1 MINRARRGKGEPAAW
16 APLLAAGPDVWLPGI
31 CNYPA
36 RIMLNPSDQADH
48 AVPGQL
54 RQIPHLVPEFWP
66 GVNRFAGNRSWPPAS
81 DDELERFLK
90 TAESCRLLPFL
101 ANDPAVP
108 PPVLAA
114 AAARWRTEEPALDS
128 RSMAFDRE
136 MAELVELLDPS
147 DYFLFKGAVY
157 RHRIYPDRSLRPM
170 DDIDIVTRPE
180 TFGRVLRRLDAAGY
194 RPAGKYFVKDRKE
207 VKVEVMDR
215 LAPAER
221 YPIDYDEIEG
231 SLLTGPVGARHP
243 AAHHE
248 LVLHTLIMAG
258 QMYFI
263 FARKY
268 LDLWLLARS
277 DAVVAEAIEV
287 AARWK
292 MKRVLHVAMVQMARF
307 IGDERSLEL
316 AHRTGALLPPS
327 ERRFVE
333 RFVVPPSPVL
343 FHQPRPI
350 RAWRRL
356 AFLDTP
362 GIRARSVAAKLAAL
376 VNTGRDP

>member
-1 MINRARRGKGEPAAW
+1 MSSDSGDPVPAT
-16 APLLAAGPDVWLPGI
+16 
-31 CNYPA
+31 
-36 RIMLNPSDQADH
+36 R
-48 AVPGQL
+48 L
-54 RQIPHLVPEFWP
+54 RQIPTLVQELWP
-66 GVNRFAGNRSWPPAS
+66 AVNRLAGNQTWPPDSAVAM
-81 DDELERFLK
+81 ERFLS
-90 TAESCRLLPFL
+90 TAESCRLLPFV
-101 ANDPAVP
+101 ANDPEVP
-108 PPVLAA
+108 APVHAA
-114 AAARWRTEEPALDS
+114 AFARWKAEEPKLDS
-128 RSMAFDRE
+128 ISLAFDHE
-136 MAELVELLDPS
+136 IAELVELLDS
-147 DYFLFKGAVY
+147 RDYFLFKGAVY
-157 RHRIYPDRSLRPM
+157 RYRIYPDRSLRPM

-180 TFGRVLRRLDAAGY
+180 TFGRVLERLHAAGY
-194 RPAGKYFVKDRKE
+194 RPAGQYFVRERKE

-215 LAPAER
+215 LAPEER
-221 YPIDYDEIEG
+221 YPIDYDEIRDG
-231 SLLTGPVGARHP
+231 LLTGPVGARHP

-277 DAVVAEAIEV
+277 DAVVEEAIEV

-292 MKRVLHVAMVQMARF
+292 MKRVLHVAMVQLARF
-307 IGDERSLEL
+307 LGDERSLEL
-316 AHRTGALLPPS
+316 ARRTGALLPPS

-350 RAWRRL
+350 RVWRRL

-362 GIRARSVAAKLAAL
+362 GIRARSIAARLAAS
-376 VNTGRDP
+376 VTTGRDP